1 MSIRRAFAFLL
12 AGGALVLSPSLAEA
26 DITAFLGSL
35 RTAAPQTVKGIAV
48 GGTLIVVG
56 VELEYAN
63 SSEDVASATP
73 GLTTGMASAI
83 VRTPTGR
90 IQAYAT
96 AGAGIY
102 RQSLAGATNTN
113 AVLCIGGGVI
123 VGLSGPFGVRVD
135 YRVLSLRNAINTDT
149 ATPKR
154 IYAGVNF
161 KF

>member
-1 MSIRRAFAFLL
+1 MTIRHAVAVLL

-35 RTAAPQTVKGIAV
+35 RTAAPQTVRGVAV

-63 SSEDVASATP
+63 SSEDVVSATP

-90 IQAYAT
+90 VQAYGT
-96 AGAGIY
+96 VGAGIY
-102 RQSLAGATNTN
+102 RETLGGATNTN
-113 AVLCIGGGVI
+113 AALCIGGGVT
-123 VGLSGPFGVRVD
+123 VGLAGPFGVRVD
-135 YRVLSLRNAINTDT
+135 YRILSLRNAMSATA

-154 IYAGVNF
+154 FYAGVNF